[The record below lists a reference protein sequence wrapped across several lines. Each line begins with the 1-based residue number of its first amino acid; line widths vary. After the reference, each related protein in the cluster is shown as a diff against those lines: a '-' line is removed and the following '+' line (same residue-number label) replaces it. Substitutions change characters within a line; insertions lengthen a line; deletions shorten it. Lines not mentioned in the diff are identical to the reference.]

1 MSTSS
6 EHTQSTLGNVTEQR
20 TSGTSTK
27 PEVNIVLVDD
37 EHLHKLRAREN
48 LLNYLR
54 SLWHRRHFIWAETK
68 SKSLSSGNGTYLG
81 FVWVLLEPL
90 FQVAVYAVV
99 FGLIL
104 KISRGMDNFIGFLM
118 IGVIF
123 FGFFTSGITSGGNL
137 IQRSRSIIR
146 SFNFPKASLAVSLVL
161 RQFINHIIP
170 ATVAVV
176 GAIAFQWEKG
186 VSIALLGIFP
196 IYLLAHVFAFGCIC
210 ITARAS
216 AFVPDLTKIFSL
228 VNRALFFTSGV
239 FFTIERF
246 STHPTL
252 TAFVEINPIYQF
264 LMAARSCVMEGAL
277 PNIETWLY
285 LSAWSIG
292 LAVIGFVYFWQ
303 AEERYIAIR

>member
-1 MSTSS
+1 MSISS
-6 EHTQSTLGNVTEQR
+6 EQSQPTHGNGTEQR
-20 TSGTSTK
+20 TSGTVTES
-27 PEVNIVLVDD
+27 EVNIVLVDD
-37 EHLHKLRAREN
+37 DHLDKLRAREN
-48 LLNYLR
+48 LLHYLR
-54 SLWHRRHFIWAETK
+54 SLWKRRHFIWTETK

-81 FVWVLLEPL
+81 FVWVLLEPMV
-90 FQVAVYAVV
+90 QVAVYAIV

-104 KISRGMDNFIGFLM
+104 KIDRGMDNFIGFLM

-137 IQRSRSIIR
+137 IQRSRSLIR

-161 RQFINHIIP
+161 RQLIDHILP
-170 ATVAVV
+170 AIVAVV

-186 VSIALLGIFP
+186 IAFSLLGIIP
-196 IYLLAHVFAFGCIC
+196 IYLLAHIFAFGCIC

-246 STHPTL
+246 STHPTI
-252 TAFVEINPIYQF
+252 TSFVEFNPIYQF
-264 LMAARSCVMEGAL
+264 LMAARACVMEGVF
-277 PNIETWLY
+277 PNLETWVY
-285 LSAWSIG
+285 LSSWSIG
-292 LAVIGFVYFWQ
+292 LAVVGFVYFWQ